1 MKRSGR
7 FYIIDIKDCE
17 KVFDYE
23 AYKNYFREEGL
34 TKPTFIFIDKMKKL
48 KEVYNEKKYKY

>member
-23 AYKNYFREEGL
+23 GYKNYFRKEGL

-48 KEVYNEKKYKY
+48 KRIYNDKK